1 MLQIGLRQRATKIAL
16 ALLIVTGSA
25 SLIGCTVNFATAVN
39 KALTFRD
46 FQTYRTDIRY
56 WTFADGKRDT
66 QSTYTMQVQDKNEY
80 VFYIMDY
87 GSYKYLGRVS
97 VKKFDED
104 IEPYRAFLKWATK
117 PADEREQTAKALA
130 DSEMFRKRD
139 FSLYTE
145 KDTQEP
151 LLIITRN
158 PGLYVP
164 AGVYAMTKQ
173 EVARLILQSY
183 DIKSRNEKGIKN
195 PTDYDTAFKL

>member
-1 MLQIGLRQRATKIAL
+1 MLFATLKKTAIKL
-16 ALLIVTGSA
+16 SLLLLVATSCA
-25 SLIGCTVNFATAVN
+25 SMAGCTVNFATAVN

-46 FQTYRTDIRY
+46 YQTYRTNIKY
-56 WTFADGKRDT
+56 WTFVDGKRDR

-87 GSYKYLGRVS
+87 GSYKYLGS
-97 VKKFDED
+97 VTVKTFDED
-104 IEPYRAFLKWATK
+104 IKPYREFLKWATQ

-130 DSEMFRKRD
+130 DSEIFRKRD

-158 PGLYVP
+158 PAFYVP
-164 AGVYAMTKQ
+164 TGVYAMNKQ

-183 DIKSRNEKGIKN
+183 EIKSRYEKGIKN

>member
-1 MLQIGLRQRATKIAL
+1 MLRAKYKKTVTKIAL
-16 ALLIVTGSA
+16 ALLIATSCA
-25 SLIGCTVNFATAVN
+25 SITGCTVNFATAVN

-46 FQTYRTDIRY
+46 YQTYRTDIKY
-56 WTFADGKRDT
+56 WTFSDGKRDSP
-66 QSTYTMQVQDKNEY
+66 STYTMQVQDKNEY

-87 GSYKYLGRVS
+87 GSYKYLGRIT
-97 VKKFDED
+97 VKTFDED
-104 IEPYRAFLKWATK
+104 IKPYREFLKWATQ
-117 PADEREQTAKALA
+117 PADERERTAKELA

-158 PGLYVP
+158 PAFYVP
-164 AGVYAMTKQ
+164 TGVYAMTKQ

-183 DIKSRNEKGIKN
+183 EIKSRNEKGTKN

>member
-1 MLQIGLRQRATKIAL
+1 MFFVKLKNTTWNITVALIIATL
-16 ALLIVTGSA
+16 CGS
-25 SLIGCTVNFATAVN
+25 LTGCTVNLATAVN

-46 FQTYRTDIRY
+46 FQTYRTDIKY

-66 QSTYTMQVQDKNEY
+66 PSTYTMQVQDKNEY

-97 VKKFDED
+97 VKTFDED
-104 IEPYRAFLKWATK
+104 IKPYREFLKWANQ

-130 DSEMFRKRD
+130 DSEMFKKHD

-158 PGLYVP
+158 PAFYVP

-183 DIKSRNEKGIKN
+183 DIKSRNEEGIKN

>member
-1 MLQIGLRQRATKIAL
+1 MFFMYLKSITFKITFT
-16 ALLIVTGSA
+16 LLIATACV
-25 SLIGCTVNFATAVN
+25 SLTGCTVNFATAVN

-46 FQTYRTDIRY
+46 FQTYRTDIKY
-56 WTFADGKRDT
+56 WTFADGKRGT
-66 QSTYTMQVQDKNEY
+66 QYTYTMQVQDKNEY

-97 VKKFDED
+97 VKTFDED
-104 IEPYRAFLKWATK
+104 IKPYREFLKWATQ
-117 PADEREQTAKALA
+117 PADERERTAKTLTGT
-130 DSEMFRKRD
+130 EMFRKRG

-145 KDTQEP
+145 KHTEEP

-158 PGLYVP
+158 PAFYIP
-164 AGVYAMTKQ
+164 TGVYAMTKQ

-183 DIKSRNEKGIKN
+183 EIKSRNEKGIKN

>member
-25 SLIGCTVNFATAVN
+25 SLSGCTVNFATAVN

-195 PTDYDTAFKL
+195 TTDYDTAFKL